1 MKLCLLLHCLCESYD
16 EIPHHGKDLF
26 VSVSDMR
33 TLAEELLTRGYK
45 FAPPDD
51 PAPDTVTL
59 TFDDGY
65 YNNYLFREIASS
77 YSIPYTIFVS
87 AHYVLSGEGFPWFMN
102 DGKSY
107 SRLHDFDYYSD
118 YDSLRARRGD
128 EQPSPTHR
136 PLSIAELRDLA
147 STGLMEVGCHGY
159 YHQPLSSKYRKYLPR
174 ERDLALEG
182 LDKSLGLKPRYYAM
196 ANGLYTRSVVRE
208 LLKTFD
214 RVFTSDGRPT
224 KPRDRVIHRLNLVNP
239 NIGGPL
245 VRQID
250 KHLMALR
257 QLKRTVRTTRRLWL

>member
-118 YDSLRARRGD
+118 YDSLRAPAWRRTAKPDTPPPEHRRAPGPG
-128 EQPSPTHR
+128 EHR
-136 PLSIAELRDLA
+136 PDGSRMPRLLSPAA
-147 STGLMEVGCHGY
+147 V
-159 YHQPLSSKYRKYLPR
+159 Q
-174 ERDLALEG
+174 
-182 LDKSLGLKPRYYAM
+182 
-196 ANGLYTRSVVRE
+196 
-208 LLKTFD
+208 
-214 RVFTSDGRPT
+214 
-224 KPRDRVIHRLNLVNP
+224 
-239 NIGGPL
+239 
-245 VRQID
+245 QIS
-250 KHLMALR
+250 
-257 QLKRTVRTTRRLWL
+257 